1 MRFII
6 FVIDSQI
13 RTASGDEMAA
23 IDKFNDELRAG
34 GHWVMAAG
42 IGAPRTAKVIDNRL
56 GGLSNRDSAG
66 TTSDG
71 SLFHDDDFYSGFWI
85 IEAESHERAT
95 TLASAG
101 SRACNRRVELR
112 PFL

>member
-1 MRFII
+1 MRYVV
-6 FVIDSQI
+6 FVIDSQTS
-13 RTASGDEMAA
+13 TASGDEMAA

-56 GGLSNRDSAG
+56 GAG
-66 TTSDG
+66 ATNDG
-71 SLFHDDDFYSGFWI
+71 SLFQSDDFYSGFWI